1 MKGFSQQLV
10 DYVPEREFAMRASP
24 GDLLVHGAR
33 LIHRA
38 EPNRSASR
46 QRRAVGAIFY
56 GESAR
61 WDEEEYARRAEEIR
75 RRSAALPGQQGGAP
89 A

>member
-1 MKGFSQQLV
+1 
-10 DYVPEREFAMRASP
+10 MRACP
-24 GDLLVHGAR
+24 GDLLVHGAK

-38 EPNRSASR
+38 EPNRSATR

-56 GESAR
+56 TDSAR
-61 WDEEEYARRAEEIR
+61 WDEGEYARRAEEIR
-75 RRSAALPGQQGGAP
+75 RRSAALPGQQGAAP